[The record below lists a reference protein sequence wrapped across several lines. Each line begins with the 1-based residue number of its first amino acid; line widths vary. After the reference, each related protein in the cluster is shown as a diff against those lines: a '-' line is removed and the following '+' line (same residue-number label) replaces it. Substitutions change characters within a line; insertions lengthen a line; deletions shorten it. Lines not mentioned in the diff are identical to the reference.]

1 MPPPGE
7 TLRPQLDHL
16 MSISAEVG
24 ELVSM
29 GPAPLGERRVV
40 YITGGT
46 FEGPLLRGEV
56 LGGADWQIAR
66 RDGAL
71 DLDARYALKEA
82 RGGIVQVVSQGLRH
96 GPPDVLAA
104 LARGEEVDPAS
115 YFFRTF
121 MRFETG
127 AGELAFLNT
136 TMAVA
141 TARRRARSVELAC
154 YRLS

>member
-1 MPPPGE
+1 
-7 TLRPQLDHL
+7 

-29 GPAPLGERRVV
+29 GAAPLGERRVV
-40 YITGGT
+40 TITGGT
-46 FEGPLLRGEV
+46 FEGPLLRGEI

-66 RDGAL
+66 HDGVIE
-71 DLDARYALKEA
+71 LDARYALREA
-82 RGGIVQVVSQGLRH
+82 RGGLVQVVSQGLRH
-96 GPPDVLAA
+96 GPPQVLAR
-104 LARGEEVDPAS
+104 LAAGEDVDPAS

-127 AGELAFLNT
+127 APELAFLNR

-141 TARRRARSVELAC
+141 TAQRRVRRVELQC
-154 YRLS
+154 FGVQ

>member
-1 MPPPGE
+1 
-7 TLRPQLDHL
+7 

-29 GPAPLGERRVV
+29 GAAPLGERRVV
-40 YITGGT
+40 TITGGT
-46 FEGPLLRGEV
+46 FEGPLLRGEI

-66 RDGAL
+66 HDGVIE
-71 DLDARYALKEA
+71 LDARYALREA
-82 RGGIVQVVSQGLRH
+82 RGGLVQVVSQGLRH
-96 GPPDVLAA
+96 GPPQMLARLAA
-104 LARGEEVDPAS
+104 GEDVDPAS

-127 AGELAFLNT
+127 AAELAFLNS

-141 TARRRARSVELAC
+141 TAQRHARRVDLQC
-154 YRLS
+154 YRIS